1 MDSYD
6 HYPSAQVCRA
16 RHDVENMAPT
26 AARHPAA
33 GRAARRDG
41 GGAATALG
49 FDAAVRPRGCLWLRR
64 PAVVRQGGA
73 PLRSR
78 AVPTACFCT
87 RARPSAPTP
96 RLAPNPCV
104 RISQSTPHAAQGC
117 ATRLPHGASHGRKRT
132 QKCSVADRAEAN
144 SPSASRPCSSRW
156 RHACPRPVSPTCSA
170 PPPLPPQTRRRDPSR
185 VGASSTSPSPPPNPR
200 ESTKV
205 PLSRLPDP
213 NSTAPASRAPP
224 RAAGSAT
231 HLRRHDELD
240 LVHRLGAEHVHLAA
254 LAARAA
260 QPAHEARHRARPP
273 PPQTTP
279 QPPPALAPRDA
290 PRRGPPAR
298 HRVRGGPR
306 SVWRAQPR
314 THARASVTPWSR
326 PSHQATSIWVK
337 CAWELGSLGTLS
349 SAPPQSRREGHAKVP
364 FHRGG

>member
-1 MDSYD
+1 MSRQRTAHILGLRSGSRAHRYGNQMDSYD

-185 VGASSTSPSPPPNPR
+185 VGASSTSQ
-200 ESTKV
+200 
-205 PLSRLPDP
+205 LSRGLP
-213 NSTAPASRAPP
+213 TQQHCARLKGAPP
-224 RAAGSAT
+224 R
-231 HLRRHDELD
+231 RWERH
-240 LVHRLGAEHVHLAA
+240 
-254 LAARAA
+254 
-260 QPAHEARHRARPP
+260 
-273 PPQTTP
+273 
-279 QPPPALAPRDA
+279 
-290 PRRGPPAR
+290 
-298 HRVRGGPR
+298 
-306 SVWRAQPR
+306 
-314 THARASVTPWSR
+314 
-326 PSHQATSIWVK
+326 
-337 CAWELGSLGTLS
+337 
-349 SAPPQSRREGHAKVP
+349 APPQAR
-364 FHRGG
+364 

>member
-1 MDSYD
+1 MSRQRTAHILGLRSGSRAHRYGNQMDSYD

-41 GGAATALG
+41 GGATTALG

-132 QKCSVADRAEAN
+132 EVLC
-144 SPSASRPCSSRW
+144 SRPSGGKQPFR
-156 RHACPRPVSPTCSA
+156 
-170 PPPLPPQTRRRDPSR
+170 
-185 VGASSTSPSPPPNPR
+185 
-200 ESTKV
+200 
-205 PLSRLPDP
+205 
-213 NSTAPASRAPP
+213 
-224 RAAGSAT
+224 
-231 HLRRHDELD
+231 
-240 LVHRLGAEHVHLAA
+240 LAA
-254 LAARAA
+254 LQQQMAPRVPSPCVTHVQRPHTPPTPDTPPRPLAGRGQQHLPEPAA
-260 QPAHEARHRARPP
+260 QP
-273 PPQTTP
+273 T
-279 QPPPALAPRDA
+279 
-290 PRRGPPAR
+290 G
-298 HRVRGGPR
+298 
-306 SVWRAQPR
+306 
-314 THARASVTPWSR
+314 
-326 PSHQATSIWVK
+326 K
-337 CAWELGSLGTLS
+337 
-349 SAPPQSRREGHAKVP
+349 
-364 FHRGG
+364 